1 MQEES
6 VKVNFMFPTPFLG
19 LALLVLYATQAVC
32 NISIQ
37 TPILAT
43 VAEVIVLCFDIR
55 TSISWIVRIFVKASS
70 PIIWLGSGDTDSF
83 EVWFSRQHFISANS
97 HQR

>member
-6 VKVNFMFPTPFLG
+6 VKVNFMFPTSFLG
-19 LALLVLYATQAVC
+19 LALLVLHATQAIC

-43 VAEVIVLCFDIR
+43 VAEIFVLYFDIR
-55 TSISWIVRIFVKASS
+55 TSIS
-70 PIIWLGSGDTDSF
+70 
-83 EVWFSRQHFISANS
+83 
-97 HQR
+97 